1 MAAHDCGKRAH
12 LPDHALEPKRA
23 AAIEPAGSPALRA
36 RRVLLLQGPVG
47 PFFSG
52 LQDALEASGYDVRRV
67 IFNFGDRVFA
77 LGRKAV
83 RFDGTP
89 PEWANWLEAELGRH
103 RPDAIILFGC
113 NRPPHR
119 VAREIAAAAGIPV
132 LSLEEGYL
140 RSGYV
145 SCEAGGNNMHSPMA
159 RWRPRRAFARP
170 GQGGPAPSSSRFSF
184 AAMCLWGAIYYLLRD
199 LASKPSEEPL
209 FHRDRERIVPLAFNW
224 TAHML
229 GRIAARLTEFPT
241 RRSLGRAP
249 GYLLIPLQVGSDS
262 QLQLAARGW
271 TTERLIDA
279 VLQAA
284 GRSGTGPR
292 VVFKL
297 HPLEP
302 RSSRVGRM
310 IRRKARQFGVPRR
323 RVTILRSG
331 RMGDLT
337 ARSSGMIVINSTS
350 AFSALHHDIPVLVL
364 GEAVFRHREIVTI
377 GENEADVARF
387 LLARRAKSR
396 AQIDAF
402 IAELKAQSLISGG
415 FYGRTER
422 KAAIAGIM
430 GRLEQL
436 QAAVHDM
443 RAAGA

>member
-1 MAAHDCGKRAH
+1 M
-12 LPDHALEPKRA
+12 
-23 AAIEPAGSPALRA
+23 
-36 RRVLLLQGPVG
+36 
-47 PFFSG
+47 
-52 LQDALEASGYDVRRV
+52 
-67 IFNFGDRVFA
+67 
-77 LGRKAV
+77 

-119 VAREIAAAAGIPV
+119 VAREIAEAAGIPV

-170 GQGGPAPSSSRFSF
+170 GQAGPAPCSSRFSF

-209 FHRDRERIVPLAFNW
+209 FHRGRERIVPLAFTW

-229 GRIAARLTEFPT
+229 GRIVARLTEYPT
-241 RRSLGRAP
+241 RRSLRRAP
-249 GYLLIPLQVGSDS
+249 GYLLIPLQVASDS

-271 TTERLIDA
+271 TTERLVDA

-284 GRSGTGPR
+284 GRSATGLR
-292 VVFKL
+292 FVFKL
-297 HPLEP
+297 HPLEL
-302 RSSRVGRM
+302 RSSRASRM
-310 IRRKARQFGVPRR
+310 IRRKARQFGVPRKQ
-323 RVTILRSG
+323 VTILRSG
-331 RMGDLT
+331 RIGDLT
-337 ARSSGMIVINSTS
+337 AGSSGMIVINSTS
-350 AFSALHHDIPVLVL
+350 AFSALHHGIPVLVL

-377 GENEADVARF
+377 GEDEADVARF
-387 LLARRAKSR
+387 LSVRRAKSR
-396 AQIDAF
+396 AQIGDFLAG
-402 IAELKAQSLISGG
+402 LKAQSLIPGG
-415 FYGRTER
+415 YYGRAER
-422 KAAIAGIM
+422 KAAVAGII
-430 GRLEQL
+430 RKLVQL
-436 QAAVHDM
+436 QAVAHDM